1 MLEVF
6 EMEREYGKG
15 LYLTKKINAKLE
27 ELKEANGVHKEGLGN
42 ILLLL
47 AMADDNMVK
56 QALNIIKIW
65 DIKGGVDIEKIE
77 NRG

>member
-1 MLEVF
+1 VF

-47 AMADDNMVK
+47 AMSDENLVK
-56 QALNIIKIW
+56 QALNIIRIW
-65 DIKGGVDIEKIE
+65 EIKGAVDLEKME
-77 NRG
+77 NRGQ

>member
-1 MLEVF
+1 VF
-6 EMEREYGKG
+6 EMEREYGEG

-47 AMADDNMVK
+47 AMSDENLVK
-56 QALNIIKIW
+56 QALNIIRIW
-65 DIKGGVDIEKIE
+65 EIKGAVDLEKME
-77 NRG
+77 NRGQ